1 MLSFSHRMMHI
12 DQSEGLCGPR
22 APAPKAF
29 GLWTPAAELT
39 CTYDLSWFP
48 LLLGGTRIFQLAVLC
63 FWPGV
68 PRTPPRMR
76 SIRGKPGNNPQGKRA
91 FPADFPGLS
100 WARNPQTFVTPARQA
115 DVVGLSQRRNFARYG
130 SRDEP
135 SMTACGGN
143 LIGGE
148 ISRNKQCPH
157 EADLR
162 RLRLRTVTTLAQ
174 VWGRGAPSVIFIGS
188 AICKWKR
195 FLLTILSGNPEPSC
209 NPAGFRV

>member
-1 MLSFSHRMMHI
+1 MLYSLPFSYRMMHV
-12 DQSEGLCGPR
+12 DRSEGLCGPR

-39 CTYDLSWFP
+39 CAYDLSWFP
-48 LLLGGTRIFQLAVLC
+48 LMLGGTRMFRLAALC

-68 PRTPPRMR
+68 LRTPTRMR

-91 FPADFPGLS
+91 FPSDFSRLS
-100 WARNPQTFVTPARQA
+100 WARNPHAFVTPARQA
-115 DVVGLSQRRNFARYG
+115 DFVDSSQRRNFTSYG

-143 LIGGE
+143 LIDGE

-162 RLRLRTVTTLAQ
+162 RLRLWTVTTLAQ
-174 VWGRGAPSVIFIGS
+174 VWGRGAPSVPLIVS
-188 AICKWKR
+188 SICEW
-195 FLLTILSGNPEPSC
+195 
-209 NPAGFRV
+209 

>member
-1 MLSFSHRMMHI
+1 MMLI
-12 DQSEGLCGPR
+12 NQSEGLCGPR

-39 CTYDLSWFP
+39 CAYNSSWFP
-48 LLLGGTRIFQLAVLC
+48 LSLGGMRMFCLAALC

-68 PRTPPRMR
+68 LRTPTRMR
-76 SIRGKPGNNPQGKRA
+76 SIRGKPGNNPLGKLA
-91 FPADFPGLS
+91 FPSDFPGLS
-100 WARNPQTFVTPARQA
+100 WARNLHAFVTPARQA
-115 DVVGLSQRRNFARYG
+115 NVVGYSQRRNFASYG
-130 SRDEP
+130 FRDEP
-135 SMTACGGN
+135 PMTACGGN

-174 VWGRGAPSVIFIGS
+174 VWGRVAPSVSLIGS
-188 AICKWKR
+188 ALCEW
-195 FLLTILSGNPEPSC
+195 
-209 NPAGFRV
+209 

>member
-1 MLSFSHRMMHI
+1 MMFVN
-12 DQSEGLCGPR
+12 QSEGLCGPR

-39 CTYDLSWFP
+39 CAYDLSWFP
-48 LLLGGTRIFQLAVLC
+48 LMLGGTRMFRLAALS

-68 PRTPPRMR
+68 LRTPARMR
-76 SIRGKPGNNPQGKRA
+76 SIRGKPGNNPQGKLA
-91 FPADFPGLS
+91 FPSDFPGLS
-100 WARNPQTFVTPARQA
+100 WARNPQSFVTPARQA
-115 DVVGLSQRRNFARYG
+115 NVVGLSQRRNFARYG

-135 SMTACGGN
+135 PMTACGGN

-148 ISRNKQCPH
+148 FSRNKQCPH

-174 VWGRGAPSVIFIGS
+174 VWGRGAPSVSLIAS
-188 AICKWKR
+188 ALYEC
-195 FLLTILSGNPEPSC
+195 
-209 NPAGFRV
+209 